1 MQLNDVINGFK
12 VTRIRP
18 VAEQNGTLIEMEHI
32 KTGAQLVWL
41 KRDESNKTFA
51 ISFKTVPTDSTGVF
65 HILEH
70 SVLNGSEKYP
80 TKEPFVDLIKNSL
93 NTFLNAFTFP
103 DKTVYPVSSRN
114 EKDFENLIRVY
125 LDAVFHPAIHYCREI
140 FDQEGWHYEPTQDGT
155 GFIRNGV
162 VLNEMKGA
170 YSSVNS
176 VMFAE
181 TDKLLFPNNC
191 YQYES
196 GGHPDSIPKL
206 TYEQFV
212 ETHRKFYHPSNSRIF
227 IDGDVPI
234 ERILKLA
241 DEEYLSSYEK
251 KICNFDI
258 PVQGKKAPSE
268 KTVTYSA
275 SESGELMSHL
285 VKSYVIG
292 SFEEKEK
299 NCAVGLLVDYLTSN
313 NDAPLNKAVLEQG
326 LAQNVEAFVNSEV
339 LQPYLGIVFRNMKQE
354 NKGKIEELFTDT
366 LRTIRENGVDKKRMH
381 ALIDRTEFQ
390 LREQSFGGM
399 PTGIGLALNVLASWN
414 YGGDPIQNLEYEEM
428 LRSLREKTDS
438 GYFDKLIDKL
448 FFESENQ
455 ATVLLIPD
463 AGLEETRRKAEAEEI
478 EKEIGKL
485 SEDEKNMIAKRFES
499 LCKRQS
505 TPDSEEDIK
514 KIPMLELCD
523 VEKQPAR
530 IPTDIHENG
539 SVILHGVPTHG
550 IQYINLYFP
559 LGDIEEARL
568 PEVAAVA
575 SLLGDLATEK
585 HTSKEL
591 EELLLKE
598 FGKFSVDILP
608 FQDSDNAEKCKVYV
622 RVSCSVLAGKVEK
635 VYELLPEILLHTQ
648 FDDEK
653 RIRDSFNQM
662 VESFR
667 QQFIGSGQML
677 AMKRSNAAITA
688 AGVVSDATS
697 GLVGFD
703 WLQDAIKRFDSD
715 SRKICDGLKEICSR
729 IFTENGLIVSVTG
742 DNDIECANKLHALFP
757 NGGEKQSVCVFAP
770 KGATAEGIEIPAPVS
785 YAVLNTHMSNIHAH
799 ITGYHDVLSHL
810 LSLDY
815 LWQEIRVKG
824 GAYGT
829 GIRFTDNGNLAMYS
843 YRDPN
848 PCRSL
853 QMYRNIGEFLR
864 GFLKSDTDLTGVI
877 LGTVAKTDPL
887 MTANG
892 MGKFADEMIFRG
904 KTYEDLCAERT
915 EILNTT
921 PEKLLEIC
929 LEAEKA
935 MQAASVCVVGGADK
949 IKSCELSV
957 IRQL

>member
-32 KTGAQLVWL
+32 KTGALLVWL
-41 KRDESNKTFA
+41 KRDENNKTFA

-70 SVLNGSEKYP
+70 SVLNGSDRYP
-80 TKEPFVDLIKNSL
+80 VKEPFVDLIKNSL

-125 LDAVFHPAIHYCREI
+125 LDAVFHPAIYHSREI
-140 FDQEGWHYEPTQDGT
+140 FDQEGWHYEPVKDGS
-155 GFIRNGV
+155 GFFRNGV

-176 VMFAE
+176 VMFSE

-206 TYEQFV
+206 SYEQFI

-234 ERILKLA
+234 ENILKIA

-251 KICNFDI
+251 MACDFEIA
-258 PVQGKKAPSE
+258 VQGKKAPSE
-268 KTVTYSA
+268 KTVSYSA
-275 SESGELMSHL
+275 SESGEAMAHL
-285 VKSYVIG
+285 VKSYVVG
-292 SFEEKEK
+292 GYQEKEK
-299 NCAVGLLVDYLTSN
+299 NCAVGLLLDYLTSN
-313 NDAPLNKAVLEQG
+313 NDAPLKKAILEKG
-326 LAQNVEAFVNSEV
+326 LAQNVEAFVNNEV
-339 LQPYLGIVFRNMKQE
+339 LQPYLLVIFRNMDKA
-354 NKGKIEELFTDT
+354 NKEKIETVFADILND
-366 LRTIRENGVDKKRMH
+366 IHQNGINKKRMH

-399 PTGIGLALNVLASWN
+399 PAGIGLALNVLASWN
-414 YGGDPIQNLEYEEM
+414 YGGDPIQNLEYEDM
-428 LRSLREKTDS
+428 LRYLREQTDS
-438 GYFDKLIDKL
+438 GYFEKLVDEL
-448 FFESENQ
+448 FLQSCNQ

-463 AGLEETRRKAEAEEI
+463 AGLEEAKRKAEAEEI
-478 EKEIGKL
+478 ENEIGKL
-485 SEDEKNMIAKRFES
+485 TDDEKSIITKRFES

-505 TPDSEEDIK
+505 TPDSDEDIK
-514 KIPMLELCD
+514 KIPMLELSD
-523 VEKQPAR
+523 VEKQPAE
-530 IPTDIHENG
+530 IPTDICENG
-539 SVILHGVPTHG
+539 SVILHGAPTHG
-550 IQYINLYFP
+550 IQYVNLYFP
-559 LGDIEEARL
+559 LGNIEEERL
-568 PEVAAVA
+568 PEAAAVA
-575 SLLGDLATEK
+575 SLLGDLSTEK

-598 FGKFSVDILP
+598 FGKFNVAIIP
-608 FQDSDNAEKCKVYV
+608 FQDNDNAEQCKVYV
-622 RVSCSVLAGKVEK
+622 RVTCSVLAGNVDKVFT
-635 VYELLPEILLHTQ
+635 LLPEILLHTQ

-653 RIRDSFNQM
+653 RIRDSFAQM

-703 WLQDAIKRFDSD
+703 WLQNALKRFESD
-715 SRKICDGLKEICSR
+715 GKQICEGLKDICAR
-729 IFTENGLIVSVTG
+729 IFIKNGLIVSVTG
-742 DNDIECANKLHALFP
+742 EKDLEGAKKLQALFP
-757 NGGEKQSVCVFAP
+757 VGEEKQSVCIFTP
-770 KGATAEGIEIPAPVS
+770 KGSSTEGIEIPAPVS
-785 YAVLNTHMSNIHAH
+785 YAVLNTHLSNIHSH
-799 ITGYHDVLSHL
+799 ITGYHAVLSHL

-829 GIRFTDNGNLAMYS
+829 GIRFTSDGNLVLHS

-848 PCRSL
+848 PSRSL

-864 GFLKSDTDLTGVI
+864 GYLKADTNLTGVI

-887 MTANG
+887 MTAEG
-892 MGKFADEMIFRG
+892 MGKFADSMIFYG
-904 KTYEDLCAERT
+904 KTYEDLCEERA

-929 LEAEKA
+929 SEVEKA
-935 MQAASVCVVGGADK
+935 IQAASVCVVGGAEML
-949 IKSCELSV
+949 KSCELSV
-957 IRQL
+957 NRKI